1 MSNIVKIVKKS
12 NILKKAT
19 KEKEIVKNFQQQ
31 KNVDRRNTLSWT
43 ADNILVQHS
52 RISPIEP
59 CLNLKISTLSK
70 KLISKLLN
78 VTI

>member
-31 KNVDRRNTLSWT
+31 KNVDRRNTLS
-43 ADNILVQHS
+43 
-52 RISPIEP
+52 
-59 CLNLKISTLSK
+59 
-70 KLISKLLN
+70 
-78 VTI
+78 